1 MLNLRKTLSLLCVF
15 FVIRSFGQNK
25 QVLYNFAELPQTLIL
40 NPGAETNFN
49 YHFGVPLLSGISS
62 EIGITGF
69 AVSDLFSVDNRTIN
83 EKVSKVIN
91 NLSPNDHVKFNF
103 QVEVLNAG
111 FRLNDN
117 KYFSFGFYE
126 EFDGIIYIPK
136 DLITFAT
143 EGNSGY
149 LNKSFELLSQ
159 TVFKIDALGV
169 LHFGLTNKVNE
180 NLTLGARFKIYSS
193 ALNIESFKNTGTLT
207 TVNGFNNLY
216 THYIDNVYLDVRSS
230 GLVKDD
236 EFIEIPN
243 KYFFNTFFGDT
254 NLGIGFDFG
263 FTFHLSDQMEVTGSL
278 LDVGFVEH
286 SKNIQNAVIEGG
298 YISEGITYENYS
310 TNTSAFDLLSE
321 PILEEDIALVQN
333 EESYISWRPPKL
345 NASFTYSFGM
355 KRSKYCYDNTH
366 KEFYGNALGV
376 QLYSVYRPLGP
387 QLAFTGFY
395 QKLLSQKFAAKVTYT
410 IDNYS
415 LNNIGVGLST
425 QLGKL
430 NVYGMIDHILEFS
443 NIAAANHISAQL
455 GFNIL
460 F

>member
-1 MLNLRKTLSLLCVF
+1 MLNLRKTLSLLCVL
-15 FVIRSFGQNK
+15 FVIKSFGQNK
-25 QVLYNFAELPQTLIL
+25 QVLYNFAELPQTLLL

-62 EIGITGF
+62 EIGLTGF

-83 EKVSKVIN
+83 QKVSEVIN
-91 NLSPNDHVKFNF
+91 KLTPNDYVKLNL

-117 KYFSFGFYE
+117 NYFSFGFYE
-126 EFDGIIYIPK
+126 EFDGIIYTPK
-136 DLITFAT
+136 DLITLAT
-143 EGNSGY
+143 DGNFGY
-149 LNKSFELLSQ
+149 LNKSFELSQ
-159 TVFKIDALGV
+159 TVFKLDALGV

-180 NLTLGARFKIYSS
+180 NLTFGARFKIYSS
-193 ALNIESFKNTGTLT
+193 ALNIESFDNSGTFT
-207 TVNGFNNLY
+207 TVNGSNNLY
-216 THYIDNVYLDVRSS
+216 THYLENIHLDVRSS

-243 KYFFNTFFGDT
+243 KYFLNTFFGAT
-254 NLGIGFDFG
+254 NLGIGFDIG
-263 FTFHLSDQMEVTGSL
+263 FTAHLSDQMEVTGSL
-278 LDVGFVEH
+278 VDVGFVKH
-286 SKNIQNAVIEGG
+286 SKNIQNTFIEGS
-298 YISEGITYENYS
+298 YISEGVTYENYLS
-310 TNTSAFDLLSE
+310 NPSVFDLVSE
-321 PILEEDIALVQN
+321 PILKDDIAVVQN
-333 EESYISWRPPKL
+333 EESYISWRPTKV
-345 NASFTYSFGM
+345 NASFAYSFGM
-355 KRSKYCYDNTH
+355 KRSKYCYDNTY
-366 KEFYGNALGV
+366 KEFYRNALGV
-376 QLYSVYRPLGP
+376 QLYSVFRPLGP

-430 NVYGMIDHILEFS
+430 NIYGMIDHILEFS
-443 NIAAANHISAQL
+443 NIAVANHISAQL